1 LKLDLSIR
9 LALIIFGYKLASNFS
24 LMNKIITYSLEH
36 HTSLF
41 TTEENKNDYFYV
53 QINDHPYIDEPY
65 RAESYAIEFLKKGS
79 IIMQTRLTK
88 VVIHAPAIIA
98 LGPSV
103 IRSFTKNSDE
113 ILMDI
118 IFFKPQF
125 FLKNQANV
133 FFLNQYDFFD
143 NSQMHVFSLEK
154 DAKIKFGKIFDLISD
169 VLNGDNNNQ
178 SSILRSYL
186 YILIFELDVIKQT
199 ITENYDQN
207 PIFEKFK
214 EILAKEFLRE
224 RSVGYYADSLNVT
237 RKYLSEVI
245 KKNSGKTASDWID
258 DFIVLE
264 AKVLL
269 QNKTLTINQI
279 SEMLNFSS
287 QSVFGKFFKNSAGFS
302 PLEYRKNNEQ

>member
-1 LKLDLSIR
+1 
-9 LALIIFGYKLASNFS
+9 
-24 LMNKIITYSLEH
+24 MNKILTYSLEH

-41 TTEENKNDYFYV
+41 TNEENKNEYFYV
-53 QINDHPYIDEPY
+53 QINDHPYISEPY
-65 RAESYAIEFLKKGS
+65 RAESYAIEFLRKGS
-79 IIMQTRLTK
+79 IIMQTRLTQ
-88 VVIHAPAIIA
+88 VVINAPAIIT

-103 IRSFTKNSDE
+103 IRS
-113 ILMDI
+113 
-118 IFFKPQF
+118 FKPQF
-125 FLKNQANV
+125 FLKNQVNV

-154 DAKIKFGKIFDLISD
+154 DAEIKFGKIFDLIND
-169 VLNGDNNNQ
+169 VLTGDSNNQ

-186 YILIFELDVIKQT
+186 YILIFELDTIKQS
-199 ITENYDQN
+199 ISGNLNQN

-214 EILAKEFLRE
+214 EILARDFIKE
-224 RSVGYYADSLNVT
+224 RSVAYYADNLNVT

-245 KKNSGKTASDWID
+245 KKNSGKTAGDWID

-279 SEMLNFSS
+279 SEMLNFSN
-287 QSVFGKFFKNSAGFS
+287 QSVFGKFFKNSTGFS
-302 PLEYRKNNEQ
+302 PLEYRKNNEHY